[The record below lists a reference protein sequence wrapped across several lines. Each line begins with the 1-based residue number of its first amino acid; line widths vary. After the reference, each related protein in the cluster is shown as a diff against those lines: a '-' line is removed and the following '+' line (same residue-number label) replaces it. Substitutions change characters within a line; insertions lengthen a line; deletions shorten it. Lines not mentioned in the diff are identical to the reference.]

1 MEKDKTTTG
10 MRQQDTTDSLRKQFK
25 SSSKKV
31 SESKDRLQFLY
42 NLRLHLDID
51 QHNKFPLYNHLYY

>member
-10 MRQQDTTDSLRKQFK
+10 LRQQDTTD
-25 SSSKKV
+25 KKV

-42 NLRLHLDID
+42 NLCLHLDID